1 MLYML
6 FIEFYNKLL
15 QLFFMRNFFLILLF
29 LSSHLMLS
37 DEKLEVYID
46 EHHYKLFDYI
56 NKNSDL
62 IDNENDKFLKGFEQ
76 SIKGIVD
83 SKEISKRVMGKKI
96 YDESSELQK
105 ERFNQKFKNTLFK
118 SYASAFKEINYED
131 LKIVSHYHPKENM
144 NNAVVRLK
152 VNLSGR
158 NIDFVYKMKII
169 NEEWRIIGL
178 IIDGID
184 LISIFRKQF
193 IKLFLEGNKKINYA
207 IDNWDLPE
215 GANG

>member
-1 MLYML
+1 ML
-6 FIEFYNKLL
+6 FTEFYNKLL
-15 QLFFMRNFFLILLF
+15 QLFFMRNFFFILLF
-29 LSSHLMLS
+29 FSSHLIFS
-37 DEKLEVYID
+37 DEILEIYLD
-46 EHHYKLFDYI
+46 EQHYKLFDYI
-56 NKNSDL
+56 NKKSDL
-62 IDNENDKFLKGFEQ
+62 IDQDYDAFIKGFEL
-76 SIKGIVD
+76 SIKEIID
-83 SKEISKRVMGKKI
+83 PQEISKRVMGKKI
-96 YDESSELQK
+96 YNEASDPQK
-105 ERFNQKFKNTLFK
+105 EKFNLKFKNTLFE

-169 NEEWRIIGL
+169 NEEWRIIGM